1 MKKEPVWSI
10 ILQEVLLTG
19 LFLCVFA
26 LFHHVL
32 PRMGYLQQKTMEP
45 VALSTAAP
53 IESAEPEE
61 PEEEIDPNDWRAKF
75 SEHFTDE
82 IVWTENSYSSPNVS
96 ITITTCQ
103 EEIDGSPQVW
113 YVADIYVAQIENLQ
127 SYAENDSYSR
137 YLVSR
142 AERLA
147 ELSQG
152 LITING
158 DYSNAQVN
166 GGFFVRNGVLYND
179 IKTAYDICVL
189 YWDGTMETYGPDE
202 YTVEEILEKEP
213 YQVWCFGPMLLD
225 GDGQPLETLNAGYA
239 ISISNPRSAIGY
251 YEPGHYCFITVDGR
265 QYDWS
270 EGLDIQQLA
279 QLMSDLGC
287 RAAYNLDGGASALMT
302 FHGSEY
308 SRQSTTRNLGDIVL
322 IRELE
327 EEQGE

>member
-1 MKKEPVWSI
+1 M
-10 ILQEVLLTG
+10 QEILLTG
-19 LFLCVFA
+19 LFLCIFA

-32 PRMGYLQQKTMEP
+32 PRMGYMQQETMEP
-45 VALSTAAP
+45 VALRTAPPTESAAP
-53 IESAEPEE
+53 EE
-61 PEEEIDPNDWRAKF
+61 LEEIASDDWRAKF

-82 IVWTENSYSSPNVS
+82 TVWTDNSYSSPDVS
-96 ITITTCQ
+96 ITITTYQ

-127 SYAENDSYSR
+127 SFAENDSYSH

-166 GGFFVRNGVLYND
+166 GGFFVRNGVLYNN
-179 IKTAYDICVL
+179 IKTAYDICVM

-213 YQVWCFGPMLLD
+213 YQVWSFGPMLLD
-225 GDGQPLETLNAGYA
+225 GDGQPLEKLNADYA
-239 ISISNPRSAIGY
+239 IAISNPRSAIGY
-251 YEPGHYCFITVDGR
+251 YEPGHYCFVTVDGR
-265 QYDWS
+265 QYNWS
-270 EGLDIQQLA
+270 VGLDIQQLA
-279 QLMSDLGC
+279 QVMSELGC
-287 RAAYNLDGGASALMT
+287 KAAYNLDGGASALMT

-327 EEQGE
+327 EQGQ